1 MVNDNIDLVRR
12 AIKDLVEG
20 TIIPIMK
27 LGELSDIIKGY
38 NVSTFL
44 TTQASTRLLTALST
58 NATNQDAL
66 FDTLV
71 EFKYRLL
78 AVGLK
83 DADINILVLNSLDT
97 IYKSNVLPADYSK
110 NVAFIPDSNKT
121 DSLLQLLYLL
131 RVNIVYFDDM
141 LISKKNKEKSK

>member
-1 MVNDNIDLVRR
+1 MVNENIDLVRK

-58 NATNQDAL
+58 NAVNQDAL
-66 FDTLV
+66 FDILV

-83 DADINILVLNSLDT
+83 DADINVLVLNSLDT
-97 IYKSNVLPADYSK
+97 IYKSNVLPTDYSK